1 MLNTGHTAPPLSFLR
16 MIRHTLL
23 LLALSPFFSFRLAA
37 EDGLLARFAHKLTEP
52 KVYACRPTHGLI
64 TIDGRLNESDWQ
76 RADRTDLFVDIQGEG
91 HPRPKYATT
100 ARLLWDAD
108 HLYIAATLEE
118 PNVTARLRQRDTIIW
133 KENDFEVFL
142 DPEGRGIDYYEWEVN
157 ARNTMMDL
165 LLTHPYRAGGEFLL
179 SWDCTGLRHAVQVDG
194 TLNDSRDTDRGWTV
208 EMAIPIRSLRKNFR
222 NTEGAKAGEVWRI
235 NFSRVEWLHPEGP
248 EENWVWSPCGEIAM
262 HMPERWGYLCFLN
275 EGEAPTLP
283 AHHAERRL
291 LWALY
296 YAQEAHRARTGAF
309 AASLAELG
317 CTAADRATL
326 TPDARL
332 SLEATISRFVLRAT
346 LSDGRT
352 LSLDERGQWDEQVP

>member
-1 MLNTGHTAPPLSFLR
+1 
-16 MIRHTLL
+16 MIRFEQVSKTYPGGFH
-23 LLALSPFFSFRLAA
+23 ALQNVSFKISKGEMIFVAGHSGAGKSTVL
-37 EDGLLARFAHKLTEP
+37 KLIAGITKP
-52 KVYACRPTHGLI
+52 TSGKVWM
-64 TIDGRLNESDWQ
+64 NNQ
-76 RADRTDLFVDIQGEG
+76 DL
-91 HPRPKYATT
+91 
-100 ARLLWDAD
+100 
-108 HLYIAATLEE
+108 
-118 PNVTARLRQRDTIIW
+118 
-133 KENDFEVFL
+133 
-142 DPEGRGIDYYEWEVN
+142 
-157 ARNTMMDL
+157 
-165 LLTHPYRAGGEFLL
+165 
-179 SWDCTGLRHAVQVDG
+179 G

-222 NTEGAKAGEVWRI
+222 NTEGAKAGEVWRL

-283 AHHAERRL
+283 THHAERRL

-296 YAQEAHRARTGAF
+296 YAQEAHRARTGTF

-332 SLEATISRFVLRAT
+332 SIEATVSRFVLRVT